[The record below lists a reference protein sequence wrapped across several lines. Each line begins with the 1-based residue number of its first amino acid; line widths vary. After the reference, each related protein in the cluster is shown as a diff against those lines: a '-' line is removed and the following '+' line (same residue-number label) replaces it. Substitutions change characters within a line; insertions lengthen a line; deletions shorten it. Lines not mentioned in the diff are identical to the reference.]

1 MVDIMI
7 GGHKLGEGFIS
18 CREQMPEEGQPVYYY
33 FELLGT
39 FEGKYYGDNC
49 FGGKMGFLTDDVTH
63 WKPRDND

>member
-1 MVDIMI
+1 MI